1 MNSDDSVML
10 ADANERAQ
18 KVQRAANAKLVLE
31 RRAVLTAFAAGI
43 LLIMIP
49 IWRTWE
55 VLAQAGFSWAP
66 LSVIVGIC
74 IVMWSVHRTAL
85 RSGYSNVD

>member
-1 MNSDDSVML
+1 MNSDDSVLL
-10 ADANERAQ
+10 AEANERAQ
-18 KVQRAANAKLVLE
+18 KVQRAANTKLILE
-31 RRAVLTAFAAGI
+31 RRAVLIAFAAGI
-43 LLIMIP
+43 LLIVIP

-66 LSVIVGIC
+66 LSVIVGVC
-74 IVMWSVHRTAL
+74 IVIWNVHRAAS